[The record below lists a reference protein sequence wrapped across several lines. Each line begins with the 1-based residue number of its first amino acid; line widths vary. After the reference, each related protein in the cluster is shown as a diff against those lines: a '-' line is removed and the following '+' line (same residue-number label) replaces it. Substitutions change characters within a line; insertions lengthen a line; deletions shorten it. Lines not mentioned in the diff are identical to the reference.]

1 MEQRKLNEPTEEKW
15 WHDLPL
21 KIVSI
26 LNYLLA
32 LALAVALILGMLGKL
47 PIKT

>member
-1 MEQRKLNEPTEEKW
+1 MEQKKLNVETKKW

-21 KIVSI
+21 NVVTA

-47 PIKT
+47 PIKM